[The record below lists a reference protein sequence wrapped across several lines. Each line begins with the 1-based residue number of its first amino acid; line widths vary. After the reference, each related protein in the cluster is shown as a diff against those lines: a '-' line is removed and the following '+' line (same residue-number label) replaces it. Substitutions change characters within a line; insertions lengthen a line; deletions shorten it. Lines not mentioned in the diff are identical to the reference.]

1 VHDCENVCFCLYSAN
16 ESFCSSANITFNL
29 QQLGNMTAYHPCIY
43 NYDGTGFQY
52 QLVAGPVFDNIY
64 AVSAIFMGLLA
75 DFHHLKTFLFINLII
90 WSVLTGITGFVEEY
104 WQLVLARFGVAI
116 G

>member
-1 VHDCENVCFCLYSAN
+1 
-16 ESFCSSANITFNL
+16 
-29 QQLGNMTAYHPCIY
+29 MTAYHPCVY

-75 DFHHLKTFLFINLII
+75 DFRHLKTFLFINLII